1 MIIDTL
7 KLIFARDLD
16 RLYSEIKSYKREEA
30 MWQVKDQITNS
41 AGNLCLH
48 LLGNLNTY
56 IGSVIGNTGYIR
68 DRDAEFSQKNI
79 PREQL
84 LQQILQTK
92 DMVIS
97 TLDLLSESALQ
108 EEYPILVFDKKTITA
123 YLLIHL
129 TTHLTYHLGQINYHR
144 RLIDNM

>member
-108 EEYPILVFDKKTITA
+108 EEYPILVFDKKTTTA